1 LWHSMNYGTSSE
13 NTDMLLIPQ
22 TTLFSLLQV
31 ACYST

>member
-1 LWHSMNYGTSSE
+1 MNYGTSSE

-22 TTLFSLLQV
+22 TTLFSLLKV